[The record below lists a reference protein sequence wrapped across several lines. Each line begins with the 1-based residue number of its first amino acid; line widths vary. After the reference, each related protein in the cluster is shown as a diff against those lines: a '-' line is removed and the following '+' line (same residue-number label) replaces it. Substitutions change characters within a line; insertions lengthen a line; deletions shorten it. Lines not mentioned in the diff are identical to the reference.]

1 MKRKTRRKFDIEEWK
16 FSNTR
21 HNIEILAVHI
31 AAIVGIFAFA
41 AYI

>member
-16 FSNTR
+16 SSNTR

-41 AYI
+41 PYI